1 MDHRRRR
8 LPRHCKTGVELAH
21 GVAKGRIQFTC
32 IIGGGSQTV
41 HQHPER
47 LSFDIFHNHVK
58 LVAHTTAIDD
68 SGQVLKTPAR
78 PLGGKQTLVCPAD
91 LSRSIDAF
99 TDKGAERTTAGS
111 FKVHELSCFNGRALK
126 YTLHAIAVVA
136 IERRQMFGKRCGQL
150 VIGICCGLSIH
161 SLHHSAGRRHPM
173 ASAPRS
179 FASLFGSSAGSD
191 ISR

>member
-1 MDHRRRR
+1 MISDPTASAP
-8 LPRHCKTGVELAH
+8 LPEMGRMKRSGAVSAGMPILSSA
-21 GVAKGRIQFTC
+21 GAK
-32 IIGGGSQTV
+32 S
-41 HQHPER
+41 
-47 LSFDIFHNHVK
+47 
-58 LVAHTTAIDD
+58 D
-68 SGQVLKTPAR
+68 SGQVLKTPAC
-78 PLGGKQTLVCPAD
+78 PLSGKQTLVCPAD

-111 FKVHELSCFNGRALK
+111 FKVHELGCFNGRALK

-136 IERRQMFGKRCGQL
+136 IERRQVLGKRCGQL
-150 VIGICCGLSIH
+150 VIGICWGLSIH
-161 SLHHSAGRRHPM
+161 RLHHSAGRRHLM